1 VTATRKPGKLL
12 DWKAIL
18 GIILSLALLYWALRN
33 EDFGQVVEEIRG
45 ADPFWFTASIFSA
58 TIVFWLRA
66 WRWGPLLATAFPNA
80 SFQSRF
86 RATTIGFMGNNL
98 LPARIGEFA
107 RAYALARQERGSMVA
122 AFASLLAERL
132 FDAMAVVGFLFL
144 AMLMPDFPEVMG
156 RQFST
161 MANGMAIAIV
171 LLIALCFSL
180 VLFPVQTVRFFED
193 RIAPRLPAKVR
204 RPLVDALEAF
214 LLGLSSLRSPGL
226 LGRVSFQ
233 TVVLWIVNASG
244 FYFAFKAFGIDVPF
258 SGALFLQSIVAL
270 AVSAPST
277 PGFFGPFEAATKLV
291 LVELYGVD
299 STRAVGFAIG
309 FHLGGFIPV
318 TLMGLYYAWRLGLS
332 WREVEYSEETVEE
345 AVERELPGAQ
355 VQEEQRKT

>member
-1 VTATRKPGKLL
+1 VTGPRKPGKLL

-18 GIILSLALLYWALRN
+18 GILLSIALLYWALRN
-33 EDFGQVVEEIRG
+33 EDFGKVVQEIRG
-45 ADPFWFTASIFSA
+45 ANPFWFVASIVSA
-58 TIVFWLRA
+58 TVVFWLRA
-66 WRWGPLLATAFPNA
+66 WRWGPLLATSFPDA
-80 SFQSRF
+80 SFTSRF

-107 RAYALARQERGSMVA
+107 RAYALARQERGSMVS

-144 AMLMPDFPEVMG
+144 AMLMPGFPDVVG

-161 MANGMAIAIV
+161 MANGMAIAI
-171 LLIALCFSL
+171 LALIVFCFAL
-180 VLFPVQTVRFFED
+180 VLFPIQTVRFFED
-193 RIAPRLPAKVR
+193 RIAPLLPAKVR

-233 TVVLWIVNASG
+233 TIVLWIVNASG
-244 FYFAFKAFGIDVPF
+244 FYFAFRAFGIDVPF

-270 AVSAPST
+270 AVSAPSS

-291 LVELYGVD
+291 LVELYAVD
-299 STRAVGFAIG
+299 SARAVGFAFG

-318 TLMGLYYAWRLGLS
+318 TLMGLFYAWKLGLS
-332 WREVEYSEETVEE
+332 WREVEYSETTVEE

-355 VQEEQRKT
+355 PQEDRGT